1 MAQSRPGTITITDPQ
16 TMRAMAHPARIE
28 IMGHLSSTG
37 DAVTATD
44 MARVVGLSP
53 SATSYHLRELAKYGL
68 VEAAPSRG
76 DARERVW
83 RSTSAN
89 WSVDVGSSPSPDVR
103 AAEQALM
110 DVYLAR
116 DYARLRDWLS
126 RVHDEPKEWRE
137 VSVVHNQVLMV
148 TADELSSLTQ
158 AVRDLLAPYTRRERG
173 ADAPEGARP
182 IAANFAAYPIDLG

>member
-53 SATSYHLRELAKYGL
+53 SATSYHLRELARYGL
-68 VEAAPSRG
+68 VELAPSRG

-126 RVHDEPKEWRE
+126 RMHAEPEAWRE
-137 VSVVHNQVLMV
+137 ASMVSDQVLMV
-148 TADELSSLTQ
+148 TAEELQELNQ
-158 AVRDLLAPYTRRERG
+158 AVRDLLAPYSRRERG
-173 ADAPEGARP
+173 ADAPESARP
-182 IAANFAAYPIDLG
+182 VAANYASYPIG